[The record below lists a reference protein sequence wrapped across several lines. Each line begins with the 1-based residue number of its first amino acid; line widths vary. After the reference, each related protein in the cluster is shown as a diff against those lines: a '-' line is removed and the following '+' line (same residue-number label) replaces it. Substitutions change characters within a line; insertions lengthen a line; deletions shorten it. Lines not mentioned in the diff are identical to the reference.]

1 MLQHGLFGY
10 STRLARIDK
19 AGDPLVQLTKVFDW
33 DQFRETIEMAR
44 KKPRKSNGGAKGYD
58 SVLMFKRQRHQTELR

>member
-19 AGDPLVQLTKVFDW
+19 AGNPLVQLTKVFDW
-33 DQFRETIEMAR
+33 DQFREIIE
-44 KKPRKSNGGAKGYD
+44 NGSEKTTEIKWRC
-58 SVLMFKRQRHQTELR
+58 KRLRLCFDV